1 MRAERRAASHPAMLD
16 GTGLANALITES
28 SIDDAVR
35 AYENRMMPRSA
46 QAAEDCRGTR
56 PPHSPTDS

>member
-1 MRAERRAASHPAMLD
+1 MLD